1 MLFFE
6 EIMQMIVYIEADRI
20 DLFIFQYLL
29 IVCICISETMF
40 FLQLFQNG
48 FASFCST
55 DHRKFNIQFM
65 NKLKQRVDDQAGS
78 GNTDILFVHYYNF
91 AASDSEMCA
100 VKIYEIDITGFT
112 CCEFPLLNCESFRI
126 SKYRRSQM
134 RICVHQFFPCSAGQK
149 HQIVISGFDIF
160 EVFYTRI
167 IICTPA
173 VMFGNDFF
181 QTVFKVLQK
190 GLFSVRH
197 SVLYEFFIKY
207 KQVICDEMTRATLSL
222 KPLFH
227 DRLNLIGDV
236 DIGR

>member
-78 GNTDILFVHYYNF
+78 GNTDILFVHDYNF

-181 QTVFKVLQK
+181 PDSFQGPAEGALFRQTFCPVRILHKIQI
-190 GLFSVRH
+190 GYMRRNDAGNTLFEAAFSR
-197 SVLYEFFIKY
+197 S
-207 KQVICDEMTRATLSL
+207 
-222 KPLFH
+222 P
-227 DRLNLIGDV
+227 
-236 DIGR
+236 